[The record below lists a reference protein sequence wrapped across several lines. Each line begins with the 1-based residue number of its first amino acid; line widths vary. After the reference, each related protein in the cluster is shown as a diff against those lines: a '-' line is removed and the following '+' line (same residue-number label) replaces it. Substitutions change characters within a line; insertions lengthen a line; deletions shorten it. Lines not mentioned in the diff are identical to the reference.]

1 MFTNLFNYEENENV
15 VEFVEEVIEN
25 EEELDTLL
33 DNVKAIVVNTVKVA
47 VKVAK
52 GVAKV
57 VKTAGTVIIISP
69 LLVYSA
75 GKAVV
80 KGVCNKIER
89 KRKNEKMIEIMTEQL
104 RDYGKRTGKIK

>member
-1 MFTNLFNYEENENV
+1 MFKDLFSFEENENV
-15 VEFVEEVIEN
+15 VEFVEEEVIEN

-47 VKVAK
+47 VKV
-52 GVAKV
+52 
-57 VKTAGTVIIISP
+57 VKTVGMVVLMTPFIA
-69 LLVYSA
+69 YSA

-89 KRKNEKMIEIMTEQL
+89 KRKNEKAAEIILEQL
-104 RDYGKRTGKIK
+104 RDYGKRTGKIKY